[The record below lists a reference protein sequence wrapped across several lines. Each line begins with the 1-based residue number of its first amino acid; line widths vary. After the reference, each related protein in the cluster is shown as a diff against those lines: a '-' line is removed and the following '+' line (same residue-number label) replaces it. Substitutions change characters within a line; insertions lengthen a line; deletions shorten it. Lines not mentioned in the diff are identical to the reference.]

1 MNNKKLVW
9 YIIFVAVVASFV
21 TFGVTYYFMKDWK
34 VENNPVEKNKEDD
47 KIYPL
52 KDEDKGKIKSFEI
65 IPNIGDSYR
74 TAINNKYYVLKHQID
89 DTGNFEIETIS
100 INDKVVLKTG
110 YQHLTNV
117 HLVGDLLVVLC
128 SDGMSNGPSLKFID
142 MSGNLVKTINWFA
155 LNVIKIGLWRGI
167 NDTKDIIY
175 KDNEIIFNCHTYME
189 IGPNVYLKTIGEN
202 NKEEF
207 IEAELPLS
215 KEIMKKYN
223 VNDDSVAGGTF
234 KIKYLG
240 NNKFSEIEVV
250 DKITYKD
257 FLTEYQKANNYN

>member
-1 MNNKKLVW
+1 
-9 YIIFVAVVASFV
+9 
-21 TFGVTYYFMKDWK
+21 
-34 VENNPVEKNKEDD
+34 
-47 KIYPL
+47 
-52 KDEDKGKIKSFEI
+52 
-65 IPNIGDSYR
+65 
-74 TAINNKYYVLKHQID
+74 
-89 DTGNFEIETIS
+89 
-100 INDKVVLKTG
+100 
-110 YQHLTNV
+110 
-117 HLVGDLLVVLC
+117 
-128 SDGMSNGPSLKFID
+128 
-142 MSGNLVKTINWFA
+142 
-155 LNVIKIGLWRGI
+155 